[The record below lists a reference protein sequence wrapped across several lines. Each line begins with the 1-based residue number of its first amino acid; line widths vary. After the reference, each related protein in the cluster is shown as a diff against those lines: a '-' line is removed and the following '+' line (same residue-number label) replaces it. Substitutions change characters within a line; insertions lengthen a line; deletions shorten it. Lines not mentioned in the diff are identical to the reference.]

1 MLLIGLIS
9 VSCASQSAVPPPD
22 WSQAKRPQKE
32 ITYAHKL
39 PDLCEM
45 PGDSGRWPAPCWLA
59 LDEYDI
65 IATFNTELAD
75 LNASALRKTELGYD
89 SLQQAGQLQQQLSDY
104 YRDLLKEE
112 RRGRFIDGLMYKAL
126 IGLGVIG
133 AAL

>member
-1 MLLIGLIS
+1 M
-9 VSCASQSAVPPPD
+9 
-22 WSQAKRPQKE
+22 
-32 ITYAHKL
+32 
-39 PDLCEM
+39 
-45 PGDSGRWPAPCWLA
+45 

-75 LNASALRKTELGYD
+75 LNANALRKTELGYD

-104 YRDLLKEE
+104 YQELLKEE
-112 RRGRFIDGLMYKAL
+112 RQGRFIDGLMYKAL

>member
-1 MLLIGLIS
+1 LLIGLIS

-22 WSQAKRPQKE
+22 WSQAKRGEQKE

-39 PDLCEM
+39 PDLCKI
-45 PGDSGRWPAPCWLA
+45 PDSGQWPASCWA
-59 LDEYDI
+59 MLDEYDI

-75 LNASALRKTELGYD
+75 LNANALRKTELGYD

-104 YRDLLKEE
+104 YRELLKEE
-112 RRGRFIDGLMYKAL
+112 RQGRFIDGLMYKAL